1 MGIPQNPRK
10 YVPEKPKFYNLVTA
24 YVIVQV
30 SIDSLSDSLRTHLGV
45 VLLMFPNGDRG
56 TGDLG
61 KDWTGLGKFVAPLR
75 VRFRPT

>member
-24 YVIVQV
+24 NVIVQV
-30 SIDSLSDSLRTHLGV
+30 SIDSLRTHLGV

-61 KDWTGLGKFVAPLR
+61 KHWIGLGKFVAPLR